1 MMPRREVQNMSVL
14 QIINISGGDLV
25 VRLVAYF
32 DAPSQIMIS
41 IL

>member
-1 MMPRREVQNMSVL
+1 MMPRREVRNVSVL
-14 QIINISGGDLV
+14 QNINISGGDLV

-32 DAPSQIMIS
+32 DAPSQIILS